1 MLTQSTPLSSR
12 GNMRANASRVPEI
25 IAEAGGSRV
34 RVVGGPVSRSMQ
46 ELSRGAIALLWRSA
60 HLTGG

>member
-1 MLTQSTPLSSR
+1 
-12 GNMRANASRVPEI
+12 MRANASRVPEI